1 MPKPSLAVFTGNP
14 HSTRVLTSSIRSCL
28 TLLKT
33 RSISSASAR
42 RSGTDSLSAEA
53 LGIFP
58 GAFLTVS
65 NLLGRGRGGGV
76 ATEGD

>member
-1 MPKPSLAVFTGNP
+1 
-14 HSTRVLTSSIRSCL
+14 
-28 TLLKT
+28 LLKT

-42 RSGTDSLSAEA
+42 RSGTGSLSAEA

-65 NLLGRGRGGGV
+65 NLLGREGGGGGV